1 MQEDRR
7 KDGPGQ
13 SRFEFCRPHTDF
25 FPGNRPCDNYPVNGI
40 RKHTGIFLLGLFWF
54 TALFSLHASALAG
67 HEILIHSPNIT
78 ADESSPDHYE
88 YSGFFALDGSNLV
101 WMNTWAE
108 RKIEEKRVLNRIYL
122 MNLTDNSTV
131 MISGTP
137 GIHQESEFRPP
148 VAVSGRY
155 IVWSEFG
162 RDDLFLYDAT
172 SGRETALTSDGSAP
186 DQQWQ
191 NAFPDIDGDR
201 VVWAKRKPYLS
212 SNDQDIVFMNLTTG
226 TRQNISTAAADQTDP
241 SISGSRIVWTDKRNE
256 PGGGDIYL
264 YDLGTGITQPICT
277 ESGLQQKPKI
287 SGTSIVW
294 MDYRNGKPAVYLYNI
309 SSGTTIRISRDL
321 FVTDA
326 PLLSG
331 DLVVWQEYS
340 DFDLRDERA
349 GTIVVYN
356 TISGVREILPVK
368 TTHPQL
374 LAVGQNRIVYA
385 DPDTRTLN
393 EGFVHLFV
401 MDVPVSAPV
410 SLTDVTSPPG
420 PAQEKT
426 VTDPVSGKTENHAAT
441 AFPGAVPFSI
451 GVGIL
456 LCRIMNGRSKK

>member
-7 KDGPGQ
+7 KYGPGQ
-13 SRFEFCRPHTDF
+13 SRFATAPDF

-40 RKHTGIFLLGLFWF
+40 RKRTGIFLLGLFWF
-54 TALFSLHASALAG
+54 TVLLSLHASALAG

-101 WMNTWAE
+101 WMNIWAE
-108 RKIEEKRVLNRIYL
+108 RKIEEKRVLDRIYL

-137 GIHQESEFRPP
+137 GIHQKSEFRPP
-148 VAVSGRY
+148 IAVSGRY

-191 NAFPDIDGDR
+191 NVLPAIDGDR
-201 VVWAKRKPYLS
+201 VVWAKRKPYRS
-212 SNDQDIVFMNLTTG
+212 SNDLDIVFMNLTTG
-226 TRQNISTAAADQTDP
+226 TRQNISTADRDQTDP

-256 PGGGDIYL
+256 PTGGDIYM

-287 SGTSIVW
+287 SGNAIVW

-321 FVTDA
+321 FATDA
-326 PLLSG
+326 PLRSG

-356 TISGVREILPVK
+356 TVSGVRETLPVK

-374 LAVGQNRIVYA
+374 LAVGQYRIVYS
-385 DPDTRTLN
+385 DPDFKTLN

-401 MDVPVSAPV
+401 IDVPVSVPV
-410 SLTDVTSPPG
+410 SLTNTTLPPG
-420 PAQEKT
+420 PVHENV
-426 VTDPVSGKTENHAAT
+426 VTGSVPGQTGTHAAT
-441 AFPGAVPFSI
+441 AQPGAVPFSI

-456 LCRIMNGRSKK
+456 ICLIINRRLKK